1 MLLECRDINFTY
13 PGAENPV
20 FNHLSLNIGSPGFH
34 ALFGPSGVGK
44 TSFAGLLTKSLDSFS
59 GNITTRHIDTLL
71 YSHNLE
77 RLPGWSSVGR
87 HLEKIVPPS
96 LLSRMNMLIDEFGL
110 RECMNLRFSRL
121 SLGQRNRINLLRY
134 LLQDF
139 QLLIMDESLANVD
152 ESTKQQIILKIKNRF
167 PDKAFLYISH
177 NVAEVSKF
185 CKDILVLRR
194 PEKHP
199 RIATVAGFDYTGQEK
214 PEPSILDRIMLEI
227 MNAL

>member
-1 MLLECRDINFTY
+1 MHIDLKDITFQHRKSTF
-13 PGAENPV
+13 PV
-20 FNHLSLNIGSPGFH
+20 FENLSHRIRGPGFH

-44 TSFAGLLTKSLDSFS
+44 T
-59 GNITTRHIDTLL
+59 TLAQIIANETANFTGCVDNSRINRVL
-71 YSHNLE
+71 YTYNLE
-77 RLPGWSSVGR
+77 RLPNWSSIR
-87 HLEKIVPPS
+87 KILNDITPADRTDCLVD
-96 LLSRMNMLIDEFGL
+96 IVETFGL
-110 RECMNLRFSRL
+110 APVMTSRFSQL
-121 SLGQRNRINLLRY
+121 SLGQQNRANLTRY
-134 LLQDF
+134 LVQDF
-139 QLLIMDESLANVD
+139 DMLIMDESLANVD